1 MSGCLPDYAAVG
13 RHWATTSGSRF
24 SSVNGAEFPA
34 EIALSPI
41 DYNREVFVLAAVRNT
56 SEWGGSGSTFSRAES
71 TSRLPD

>member
-1 MSGCLPDYAAVG
+1 VPLYGG
-13 RHWATTSGSRF
+13 RKNGSQ
-24 SSVNGAEFPA
+24 FPA